1 MIATEANNLYDQYSL
16 FQSDTSY
23 EEQLDDELFQEHMD
37 SLDKDMIQRTFLP
50 DSYDSDSYLY

>member
-1 MIATEANNLYDQYSL
+1 MIATEANTAF

-37 SLDKDMIQRTFLP
+37 SIDKDMIQRTLLLP